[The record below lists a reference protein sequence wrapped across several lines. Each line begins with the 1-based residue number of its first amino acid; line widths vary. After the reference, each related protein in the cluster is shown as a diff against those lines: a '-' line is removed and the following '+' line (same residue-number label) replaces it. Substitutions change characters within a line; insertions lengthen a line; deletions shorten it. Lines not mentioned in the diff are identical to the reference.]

1 MWIQRSCLLPRLV
14 WEGEVE
20 LWTVEQKGEERRERA
35 SPSSITQYLNPIPL
49 ELREAG
55 RKMPLPRQPPLLFV
69 GCWLFTKEITCKLGS
84 AGQNTKRGS
93 NLQVITESPRNNFQN
108 TKISFVSY
116 LLLPKYQ
123 KPYISASNPRLWKDL
138 FLFRN
143 SPLTCG
149 WLYFPFR
156 MV

>member
-1 MWIQRSCLLPRLV
+1 M
-14 WEGEVE
+14 
-20 LWTVEQKGEERRERA
+20 ERRERA
-35 SPSSITQYLNPIPL
+35 SPPSITQYLNPIPL

-69 GCWLFTKEITCKLGS
+69 GCWLFTKEITCKCGS
-84 AGQNTKRGS
+84 TGQSTKRES
-93 NLQVITESPRNNFQN
+93 NLQVITESPRNNFKTQKFLLSAASWFLN
-108 TKISFVSY
+108 SNSPTKA
-116 LLLPKYQ
+116 L
-123 KPYISASNPRLWKDL
+123 SASNPRLWKDL

>member
-1 MWIQRSCLLPRLV
+1 MGGGPWNLLLSFLCFSNTNIYTAVLFQIEGCVQQSCLLPRLV

-20 LWTVEQKGEERRERA
+20 LWTVEQKEEERRERA
-35 SPSSITQYLNPIPL
+35 LPSSITQYLNPIPL

-84 AGQNTKRGS
+84 GGQNKKNRGS

-116 LLLPKYQ
+116 LLLLK
-123 KPYISASNPRLWKDL
+123 
-138 FLFRN
+138 
-143 SPLTCG
+143 
-149 WLYFPFR
+149 
-156 MV
+156 

>member
-1 MWIQRSCLLPRLV
+1 M
-14 WEGEVE
+14 E

-123 KPYISASNPRLWKDL
+123 KPYISASNPRL
-138 FLFRN
+138 
-143 SPLTCG
+143 
-149 WLYFPFR
+149 
-156 MV
+156 